1 MRRAN
6 SKETRRLSR
15 NRRDGL
21 GTDAQ
26 LHDPEDAMAD
36 DKATAAAAGNNPYT
50 QTYVVQSGD
59 SLSKIAQKYYG
70 DPALYT
76 KIFEA
81 NRDLLND
88 PNKIQPGQKLRIP

>member
-1 MRRAN
+1 
-6 SKETRRLSR
+6 
-15 NRRDGL
+15 
-21 GTDAQ
+21 
-26 LHDPEDAMAD
+26 MAD
-36 DKATAAAAGNNPYT
+36 DKATPAAAGNNPYT

-81 NRDLLND
+81 NRDLLKD

>member
-1 MRRAN
+1 
-6 SKETRRLSR
+6 
-15 NRRDGL
+15 
-21 GTDAQ
+21 
-26 LHDPEDAMAD
+26 MAD
-36 DKATAAAAGNNPYT
+36 DKTTAAAAGNNPYT
-50 QTYVVQSGD
+50 QTHVVQSGD

-81 NRDLLND
+81 NRDLLKD